1 MERHFG
7 LAKQWRGI
15 ATRYEKLA
23 IRLRALGR
31 ALPLRKNRHLSLRLT
46 AEPDIGGRG
55 VTECLTKL
63 LLNETIDIS
72 HPL

>member
-46 AEPDIGGRG
+46 VEGARQKA
-55 VTECLTKL
+55 C
-63 LLNETIDIS
+63 
-72 HPL
+72 

>member
-46 AEPDIGGRG
+46 VEGARQKACWVSQKPTD
-55 VTECLTKL
+55 
-63 LLNETIDIS
+63 S
-72 HPL
+72 